1 MADINA
7 QWLKD
12 LKREVDALPD
22 CKALAKLVAW
32 LKKMFIKLIEDILDK
47 IAKLVGLIIPPL
59 NLAKIIKYLKNLVA
73 RYLGPYL
80 DAIQNMIQ
88 MIAAFVDLIAAIQRK
103 IQNLRCNPV
112 AMVKSALKSAV
123 STRNLTNMAA
133 KALFKNNPD
142 LKTAFQIRNKFL
154 QYKRNP
160 RSALSAIAGALDVKT
175 SDLNKT
181 IFAFGV
187 AKKAIQSDDDKYQHV
202 PVPAAPAIPQIDT
215 PPEVFVETLPPTV
228 ESISP
233 TLGNETGGQL
243 VTITGTNF
251 QSGSTVKL
259 GDFACTNITVVSETQ
274 ITCYTPAGNR
284 GLPVTLTVEN
294 PDGQVGTL
302 SNAYAYT
309 TASTGPVPT
318 FGTVANMSN
327 HQMTTGSKNG
337 GDTIRITGA
346 NFQNGVTVRM
356 GTLYSNIQVVDG
368 NTLLFTSDYQPSYG
382 KVDIVITNPDGQSVT
397 QVGAWAY
404 T

>member
-1 MADINA
+1 MAEINA

-32 LKKMFIKLIEDILDK
+32 LKKMFMKLIEDILDK
-47 IAKLVGLIIPPL
+47 LAKLVGLIIPPL

-88 MIAAFVDLIAAIQRK
+88 MIAAFVDLISAIQRK
-103 IQNLRCNPV
+103 LANLRCNPT
-112 AMVKSALKSAV
+112 AMISSAIRSALNPN
-123 STRNLTNMAA
+123 TLTGMAT

-142 LKTAFQIRNKFL
+142 LKTLAEVRTKFL
-154 QYKRNP
+154 AYKKNP
-160 RSALSAIAGALDVKT
+160 RLALSTIAAGLNVSP

-181 IFAFGV
+181 I
-187 AKKAIQSDDDKYQHV
+187 KAYGMASKLIQSDADKYQYVAV
-202 PVPAAPAIPQIDT
+202 PSAPTMPIIDT

-228 ESISP
+228 AAISP
-233 TLGNETGGQL
+233 TLGDETGGQL

-251 QSGSTVKL
+251 QSNPTVKL
-259 GDFACTNITVVSETQ
+259 GDFACTGITVVSETE

-294 PDGQVGTL
+294 PDGQIGTL

-309 TASTGPVPT
+309 TASTGPAPV
-318 FGTVANMSN
+318 FGTVANMSR
-327 HQMTTGSKNG
+327 HQITTGSKNG

-346 NFQNGVTVRM
+346 NFQDGVTVRM
-356 GTLYSNIQVVDG
+356 GTLYSNIQVVAG
-368 NTLLFTSDYQPSYG
+368 NTLLFISEYQPSYG
-382 KVDIVITNPDGQSVT
+382 PVDIIITNPDGQSVT
-397 QVGAWAY
+397 QTNAWSY